1 MNKNKKNKQNSYM
14 KTKYKINKNEL
25 VLDITFL
32 YEVKNSFKKL
42 KNIYNYLNYLL
53 ENEIEFQGNKIIIY
67 VNGILIGTFYLTSFY
82 LRKIN
87 FKNNNLLSENNSYFV
102 PSILTEI
109 NPHKY
114 YKLKKIINV

>member
-1 MNKNKKNKQNSYM
+1 MNKNKKDKQNSYM

-87 FKNNNLLSENNSYFV
+87 FKNNNLLNENNSYFV
-102 PSILTEI
+102 PAMLTEI
-109 NPHKY
+109 STHKY
-114 YKLKKIINV
+114 YKSKKIINV

>member
-1 MNKNKKNKQNSYM
+1 MNKNKKDKQNSYM

-67 VNGILIGTFYLTSFY
+67 VNGILIGTFYLASFY

-87 FKNNNLLSENNSYFV
+87 FKNNNLLNENNSYFV
-102 PSILTEI
+102 PAMLTEI

-114 YKLKKIINV
+114 YKSKKIINV